1 MEAQIV
7 RLRRLGLPIL
17 GTIALVLGMI
27 VVGWQWVM
35 IAQRAIRL
43 LSGG

>member
-1 MEAQIV
+1 MEQLA

-17 GTIALVLGMI
+17 GTVALLLGMI

-43 LSGG
+43 MSGG